1 MNYPSISDYIEAL
14 RDAEDSLSEL
24 KDLRLV
30 YDDQGHP
37 IMSSG
42 NFAVVFKMQAPT
54 GEYHALKCFLRDQE
68 ERSERYRLIAEE
80 LQYVQSTYL
89 VKFRYLES
97 ELFVDVPN
105 TEGEEY
111 PVLLMEWVDGIPLDQ
126 YLKRII
132 NKSYEK
138 DLLAYRFSLLA
149 RWLVTQPFA
158 HGDLKPDNICVR
170 GDGSLVLLDYD
181 GMYVPALSGRKPLEQ
196 GSPHYRH
203 PLRSTLP
210 FDEHIDDYSLSL
222 ILLSLRAIA
231 FERCLYYKY
240 SSNEYLLFPE
250 KDQMNPYTSPAF
262 KELNHLILRLGFI
275 KTYHTYLKA
284 LQSPHLHLEAYDFS
298 LLAPILM
305 YRRAAEL
312 GDPEGMYNLG
322 DIYEDGK
329 GEVTKDEEEAIVWY
343 RKAVEARHGKSA
355 KALARIYKDKD
366 EAMTVEWYRKGIE
379 LGDSCCMY
387 NLGRSYAY
395 GEGGLTKDEAKAVEW
410 YRRSAKV
417 DTSCGCG
424 MVALGI
430 SYEEGK
436 DGLSVDKKQAVK
448 WYQKAAALGHPRGM
462 LRLGLAYENAMGGL
476 TKDEVK
482 AVEWYR
488 KAAEAGNAR
497 GMSFMGHAYEYGQL
511 GLTKDETKAVEW
523 YQKAAEAEDS
533 LGMRYLGY
541 AYYNATGGLTKD
553 DVQAGVWWRKAAEAG
568 DATAMFNLGIY
579 YQYGQGGLTK
589 DEAKAVEW
597 YQKAAEAGNATAM
610 CNLGNC
616 YEYGKGG
623 LTKGEAKAV
632 EWYQKAAEAGNATAM
647 LNLGRFYYN
656 GQGGLTKDDVQ
667 AVVWWRKAAEAGD
680 ATAMFKLGVCY
691 EARVGMLTKD
701 EAKALEWYRK
711 AAEAGSSEAV
721 KRLQEL
727 GRNHP

>member
-105 TEGEEY
+105 TGGEEY
-111 PVLLMEWVDGIPLDQ
+111 PVLLMDWVDGIPLDQ
-126 YLKRII
+126 YLKTII
-132 NKSYEK
+132 NYDYEK

-149 RWLVTQPFA
+149 RWLVSQHFA

-170 GDGSLVLLDYD
+170 DDGSLVLLDYD

-231 FERCLYYKY
+231 LEKSLYYKY
-240 SSNEYLLFPE
+240 SSKEYLLLSE
-250 KDQMNPYTSPAF
+250 QDQLNPYTSPVF

-275 KTYHTYLKA
+275 NTYYTYLNS
-284 LQSPHLHLEAYDFS
+284 LQSTSLHLEANDFS

-305 YRRAAEL
+305 YHRSADM

-322 DIYEDGK
+322 VCYECGQRGITWDG
-329 GEVTKDEEEAIVWY
+329 
-343 RKAVEARHGKSA
+343 
-355 KALARIYKDKD
+355 
-366 EAMTVEWYRKGIE
+366 
-379 LGDSCCMY
+379 
-387 NLGRSYAY
+387 
-395 GEGGLTKDEAKAVEW
+395 
-410 YRRSAKV
+410 
-417 DTSCGCG
+417 
-424 MVALGI
+424 
-430 SYEEGK
+430 
-436 DGLSVDKKQAVK
+436 
-448 WYQKAAALGHPRGM
+448 
-462 LRLGLAYENAMGGL
+462 
-476 TKDEVK
+476 VK

-488 KAAEAGNAR
+488 KAAEAGNAQGMYALARCYEDSYFLTRDGEKAMEWYQKAAEAGDVRAMNYLGYNYEHGLELTRDREKAMEWYQKAAEAGDVGAMYHLGSSYENGDIGLELTRNEVKALEWYQKAAEAGDTLAMR
-497 GMSFMGHAYEYGQL
+497 GL
-511 GLTKDETKAVEW
+511 GRLYKDGGGELTKDEAKAVEW
-523 YQKAAEAEDS
+523 YQKAAEAGDETAMCN
-533 LGMRYLGY
+533 LGSAY
-541 AYYNATGGLTKD
+541 ANGTWGLTKD
-553 DVQAGVWWRKAAEAG
+553 KAKAVEWYQKAAEAG
-568 DATAMFNLGIY
+568 NATAMNRLGY
-579 YQYGQGGLTK
+579 AYEYGQGGLTK

-597 YQKAAEAGNATAM
+597 YQKAAEAGDETAM
-610 CNLGNC
+610 CDLGYAYANGTC
-616 YEYGKGG
+616 G
-623 LTKGEAKAV
+623 LTKDEAKAV
-632 EWYQKAAEAGNATAM
+632 EWY
-647 LNLGRFYYN
+647 
-656 GQGGLTKDDVQ
+656 
-667 AVVWWRKAAEAGD
+667 RKAAEGGNFWA
-680 ATAMFKLGVCY
+680 AVRLRKLEG
-691 EARVGMLTKD
+691 
-701 EAKALEWYRK
+701 KA
-711 AAEAGSSEAV
+711 S
-721 KRLQEL
+721 
-727 GRNHP
+727 

>member
-111 PVLLMEWVDGIPLDQ
+111 PVLLMDWVDGIPLDQ
-126 YLKRII
+126 YLKTII
-132 NKSYEK
+132 IRLDDYKK

-170 GDGSLVLLDYD
+170 DDGSLVLLDYD

-231 FERCLYYKY
+231 LDETLYVRY
-240 SSNEYLLFPE
+240 SSCEYLLLSE
-250 KDQMNPYTSPAF
+250 QDQLNPYTSPVF
-262 KELNHLILRLGFI
+262 KELNRLVLSLDLIDS
-275 KTYHTYLKA
+275 YHTYLK
-284 LQSPHLHLEAYDFS
+284 SLHNTTYYLEARNFQ

-305 YRRAAEL
+305 YRRAAEM
-312 GDPEGMYNLG
+312 GDPKGMFKLG
-322 DIYEDGK
+322 
-329 GEVTKDEEEAIVWY
+329 
-343 RKAVEARHGKSA
+343 
-355 KALARIYKDKD
+355 
-366 EAMTVEWYRKGIE
+366 
-379 LGDSCCMY
+379 
-387 NLGRSYAY
+387 YAY
-395 GEGGLTKDEAKAVEW
+395 KHGNGGLTRDKAKAVEW
-410 YRRSAKV
+410 Y
-417 DTSCGCG
+417 
-424 MVALGI
+424 
-430 SYEEGK
+430 
-436 DGLSVDKKQAVK
+436 Q
-448 WYQKAAALGHPRGM
+448 
-462 LRLGLAYENAMGGL
+462 
-476 TKDEVK
+476 
-482 AVEWYR
+482 
-488 KAAEAGNAR
+488 KAAEAGETRAMR
-497 GMSFMGHAYEYGQL
+497 ILGVYYEYGIE

-523 YQKAAEAEDS
+523 YQKAAEAGETRAMWI
-533 LGMRYLGY
+533 LGV
-541 AYYNATGGLTKD
+541 YYEYGKGGLTKD
-553 DVQAGVWWRKAAEAG
+553 EAKAEEWYQKAAEAG
-568 DATAMFNLGIY
+568 DKVAMYDLGYAYEHGKGGLTKDEAKAVEWFQKAAEAGYATAMCHLGIY
-579 YQYGQGGLTK
+579 YEHGKGGLTKDEAKAVEWYQKAAEARNATAMCHLGYAYEYGQGGLTK

-597 YQKAAEAGNATAM
+597 YQKAAEARNATAM
-610 CNLGNC
+610 CHLGAC
-616 YEYGKGG
+616 YQDGQVG
-623 LTKGEAKAV
+623 LTKDEAKAV
-632 EWYQKAAEAGNATAM
+632 EWYQKAAEAGSEVAM
-647 LNLGRFYYN
+647 YNLGICYEY
-656 GQGGLTKDDVQ
+656 GKGGLTKDETK
-667 AVVWWRKAAEAGD
+667 AV
-680 ATAMFKLGVCY
+680 
-691 EARVGMLTKD
+691 
-701 EAKALEWYRK
+701 EWYRK
-711 AAEAGSSEAV
+711 AAEAGNSYAAG
-721 KRLQEL
+721 RLQKL
-727 GRNHP
+727 GENHP

>member
-68 ERSERYRLIAEE
+68 ERSERYHLIAEE

-105 TEGEEY
+105 TGGEEY
-111 PVLLMEWVDGIPLDQ
+111 PVLLMDWVDGIPLDHYRKTILNNQ
-126 YLKRII
+126 YK
-132 NKSYEK
+132 K

-181 GMYVPALSGRKPLEQ
+181 GMYVPALSRRKPLEQ

-231 FERCLYYKY
+231 LDETLYVRY
-240 SSNEYLLFPE
+240 SSSEYLLLSE
-250 KDQMNPYTSPAF
+250 QDQLNPYTSPVF
-262 KELNHLILRLGFI
+262 IELNHWVLSLGFI
-275 KTYHTYLKA
+275 DTYHTYLKA

-305 YRRAAEL
+305 YRRAAEM
-312 GDPEGMYNLG
+312 GDL
-322 DIYEDGK
+322 
-329 GEVTKDEEEAIVWY
+329 
-343 RKAVEARHGKSA
+343 
-355 KALARIYKDKD
+355 
-366 EAMTVEWYRKGIE
+366 EAMRS
-379 LGDSCCMY
+379 LGFCY
-387 NLGRSYAY
+387 EY
-395 GEGGLTKDEAKAVEW
+395 G
-410 YRRSAKV
+410 
-417 DTSCGCG
+417 
-424 MVALGI
+424 
-430 SYEEGK
+430 
-436 DGLSVDKKQAVK
+436 Q
-448 WYQKAAALGHPRGM
+448 
-462 LRLGLAYENAMGGL
+462 GGL

-488 KAAEAGNAR
+488 KAAEKGNTTAMNNL
-497 GMSFMGHAYEYGQL
+497 GNCYDYGKG
-511 GLTKDETKAVEW
+511 GLTKDTSKAVEW
-523 YQKAAEAEDS
+523 Y
-533 LGMRYLGY
+533 
-541 AYYNATGGLTKD
+541 
-553 DVQAGVWWRKAAEAG
+553 RKAAEKG
-568 DATAMFNLGIY
+568 NTTAMNNLGY
-579 YQYGQGGLTK
+579 CYDEGKGGLTK

-597 YQKAAEAGNATAM
+597 YRKAAEKGNTTAMNNLGYCYKNGNGGLTKDEVKTVEWYRKAAEKGDTTAMYRLGICYECGQGGLTQDDSKAEEWYQKMAETGDADAMYDLGICYEYGYEGLIDNNIEAWKWYQKAAEAGNAQAMYDIGNFLEAGEWYRKAAEAGHITAM

-623 LTKGEAKAV
+623 LTKDEAKAV
-632 EWYQKAAEAGNATAM
+632 EWY
-647 LNLGRFYYN
+647 
-656 GQGGLTKDDVQ
+656 
-667 AVVWWRKAAEAGD
+667 RKAAEG
-680 ATAMFKLGVCY
+680 GSR
-691 EARVGMLTKD
+691 E
-701 EAKALEWYRK
+701 
-711 AAEAGSSEAV
+711 AAE
-721 KRLQEL
+721 RLQEL
-727 GRNHP
+727 EGKSS

>member
-105 TEGEEY
+105 TGGEEY
-111 PVLLMEWVDGIPLDQ
+111 PVLLMDWVDGIPLDQ
-126 YLKRII
+126 YLKTII

-170 GDGSLVLLDYD
+170 DDGSLVLLDYD

-240 SSNEYLLFPE
+240 SSNEYLLFSE
-250 KDQMNPYTSPAF
+250 KDQMNPYTSPVF
-262 KELNHLILRLGFI
+262 TELERRVLTLGFI
-275 KTYHTYLKA
+275 DTYNTYLKA

-298 LLAPILM
+298 LLALILM

-322 DIYEDGK
+322 ESYNDGRE
-329 GEVTKDEEEAIVWY
+329 GLTKDEEQAIVWFQN
-343 RKAVEARHGKSA
+343 AAEAGHGKA
-355 KALARIYKDKD
+355 IKALAHIYEDKD
-366 EAMTVEWYRKGIE
+366 EAMTVEWYHKGVE
-379 LGDSCCMY
+379 LGHSCCMT
-387 NLGRSYAY
+387 NLGVAY
-395 GEGGLTKDEAKAVEW
+395 SDGKYGLAKDEVKAVEW
-410 YRRSAKV
+410 YRRSAEV

-424 MVALGI
+424 MVALGL
-430 SYEEGK
+430 SYENGK
-436 DGLSVDKKQAVK
+436 DGLSVDEVRAVEL
-448 WYQKAAALGHPRGM
+448 YRKAAALGHPRAM
-462 LRLGLAYENAMGGL
+462 NNLGIC
-476 TKDEVK
+476 
-482 AVEWYR
+482 
-488 KAAEAGNAR
+488 
-497 GMSFMGHAYEYGQL
+497 YEYGKG

-523 YQKAAEAEDS
+523 YQKAAEA
-533 LGMRYLGY
+533 G
-541 AYYNATGGLTKD
+541 NATAMGNLGICYEYGQEGLTKD
-553 DVQAGVWWRKAAEAG
+553 ETKAVEWYQKAAEAG
-568 DATAMFNLGIY
+568 DAYAMCNLGNCY
-579 YQYGQGGLTK
+579 EYGKGGLTKDEAKAVEWYQKAAEAGNARGMCYLGYAYARGQGGLTK

-597 YQKAAEAGNATAM
+597 YQKAAEAGNATAI
-610 CNLGNC
+610 CILGSY
-616 YEYGKGG
+616 YEHGKGG
-623 LTKGEAKAV
+623 LIKDEAKAVEWYRKAAEAGNATAMLCLGACYEAGVGMLMKDEAKAV
-632 EWYQKAAEAGNATAM
+632 EWYQKAAEAG
-647 LNLGRFYYN
+647 
-656 GQGGLTKDDVQ
+656 
-667 AVVWWRKAAEAGD
+667 
-680 ATAMFKLGVCY
+680 
-691 EARVGMLTKD
+691 
-701 EAKALEWYRK
+701 
-711 AAEAGSSEAV
+711 SSEAA

>member
-111 PVLLMEWVDGIPLDQ
+111 PVLLMDWVDGIPLDQ
-126 YLKRII
+126 YLKTII

-170 GDGSLVLLDYD
+170 DDGSLVLLDYD

-231 FERCLYYKY
+231 LDETLYVRY
-240 SSNEYLLFPE
+240 SSHEYLLLSE
-250 KDQMNPYTSPAF
+250 QDQLNPDTSPVF
-262 KELNHLILRLGFI
+262 KELNHLVLSLDFI
-275 KTYHTYLKA
+275 DPYHTYLKS
-284 LQSPHLHLEAYDFS
+284 LQDTTYYLEAHHLQ
-298 LLAPILM
+298 LLDPISM
-305 YRRAAEL
+305 YRRAAEM
-312 GDPEGMYNLG
+312 GDPQGMVRLGRVFFNEQGGLTKDTSKAAERYRKAAEAGDAAAMYNLG
-322 DIYEDGK
+322 YAYEYGK
-329 GEVTKDEEEAIVWY
+329 EGLTKDTS
-343 RKAVEARHGKSA
+343 KAVEWYQ
-355 KALARIYKDKD
+355 KAAEAGNVRGMNSLGVCYELGQGGLTKDTSK
-366 EAMTVEWYRKGIE
+366 AVEWYQKAAEAGE
-379 LGDSCCMY
+379 ATAMC
-387 NLGRSYAY
+387 NLGYAY
-395 GEGGLTKDEAKAVEW
+395 TQGQGGLTKDEAKAMTW
-410 YRRSAKV
+410 YK
-417 DTSCGCG
+417 
-424 MVALGI
+424 
-430 SYEEGK
+430 
-436 DGLSVDKKQAVK
+436 
-448 WYQKAAALGHPRGM
+448 
-462 LRLGLAYENAMGGL
+462 
-476 TKDEVK
+476 
-482 AVEWYR
+482 

-497 GMSFMGHAYEYGQL
+497 AMCNLGIYYECGKG

-523 YQKAAEAEDS
+523 YQKAA
-533 LGMRYLGY
+533 
-541 AYYNATGGLTKD
+541 K
-553 DVQAGVWWRKAAEAG
+553 
-568 DATAMFNLGIY
+568 
-579 YQYGQGGLTK
+579 
-589 DEAKAVEW
+589 
-597 YQKAAEAGNATAM
+597 AGNAIAM
-610 CNLGNC
+610 
-616 YEYGKGG
+616 
-623 LTKGEAKAV
+623 
-632 EWYQKAAEAGNATAM
+632 
-647 LNLGRFYYN
+647 
-656 GQGGLTKDDVQ
+656 
-667 AVVWWRKAAEAGD
+667 
-680 ATAMFKLGVCY
+680 
-691 EARVGMLTKD
+691 
-701 EAKALEWYRK
+701 
-711 AAEAGSSEAV
+711 
-721 KRLQEL
+721 
-727 GRNHP
+727 

>member
-105 TEGEEY
+105 TGGEEY
-111 PVLLMEWVDGIPLDQ
+111 PVLLMDWVDGIPLDQ
-126 YLKRII
+126 YLKTII
-132 NKSYEK
+132 DKSYEK

-149 RWLVTQPFA
+149 RWLVSQHFA

-170 GDGSLVLLDYD
+170 DDGSLVLLDYD

-231 FERCLYYKY
+231 FDETLYVRY
-240 SSNEYLLFPE
+240 SSSEYLLLSE
-250 KDQMNPYTSPAF
+250 QDQLNPYTSPVF
-262 KELNHLILRLGFI
+262 KELNHLVLSLDFI
-275 KTYHTYLKA
+275 DSYHTYLKS
-284 LQSPHLHLEAYDFS
+284 LQDTTYYLEARNLQ

-305 YRRAAEL
+305 YRRAAE
-312 GDPEGMYNLG
+312 M
-322 DIYEDGK
+322 
-329 GEVTKDEEEAIVWY
+329 
-343 RKAVEARHGKSA
+343 
-355 KALARIYKDKD
+355 
-366 EAMTVEWYRKGIE
+366 
-379 LGDSCCMY
+379 GDSQGMVR
-387 NLGRSYAY
+387 LGYAYAY
-395 GEGGLTKDEAKAVEW
+395 GQGGLTKDE
-410 YRRSAKV
+410 
-417 DTSCGCG
+417 T
-424 MVALGI
+424 
-430 SYEEGK
+430 
-436 DGLSVDKKQAVK
+436 
-448 WYQKAAALGHPRGM
+448 KAAER
-462 LRLGLAYENAMGGL
+462 
-476 TKDEVK
+476 
-482 AVEWYR
+482 YR
-488 KAAEAGNAR
+488 KAAEAGNATAIFNL
-497 GMSFMGHAYEYGQL
+497 GYAYEYG
-511 GLTKDETKAVEW
+511 
-523 YQKAAEAEDS
+523 
-533 LGMRYLGY
+533 R
-541 AYYNATGGLTKD
+541 
-553 DVQAGVWWRKAAEAG
+553 
-568 DATAMFNLGIY
+568 
-579 YQYGQGGLTK
+579 GGLTK

-610 CNLGNC
+610 NRLGYA
-616 YEYGKGG
+616 YEYGQGG
-623 LTKGEAKAV
+623 LTKDEVKAV

-647 LNLGRFYYN
+647 FNLGICYKY
-656 GQGGLTKDDVQ
+656 GQGGLTKDEVK
-667 AVVWWRKAAEAGD
+667 AV
-680 ATAMFKLGVCY
+680 
-691 EARVGMLTKD
+691 
-701 EAKALEWYRK
+701 EWYRK
-711 AAEAGSSEAV
+711 AAEAGNAGGMNSLGYAYEYGQGGLTKDEAQAVEWYQKAAEAGDANAMHNLGNYYEYGKGGLTKDEAKAVEWYQKAAEAGSSEAT

-727 GRNHP
+727 GRKHP

>member
-68 ERSERYRLIAEE
+68 ERSERYRMIAEE

-105 TEGEEY
+105 TGGEEY

-126 YLKRII
+126 YLKTII
-132 NKSYEK
+132 NKIYEK

-158 HGDLKPDNICVR
+158 HGDLKPDNICVCD
-170 GDGSLVLLDYD
+170 DGSLVLLDYD

-231 FERCLYYKY
+231 LEKSLYYKY
-240 SSNEYLLFPE
+240 SSKEYLLLSQQ
-250 KDQMNPYTSPAF
+250 DQLNPYTSPAF

-275 KTYHTYLKA
+275 NTYYTYLNS
-284 LQSPHLHLEAYDFS
+284 LQSPSLHLEANGFS

-305 YRRAAEL
+305 YHRSADM

-322 DIYEDGK
+322 NIYKDGK
-329 GEVTKDEEEAIVWY
+329 GEVTKDEDEAIVWY
-343 RKAVEARHGKSA
+343 RKAVEMGHGKSA
-355 KALARIYKDKD
+355 KALGRIYYENKDKST
-366 EAMTVEWYRKGIE
+366 AIEWYHKGAE
-379 LGDSCCMY
+379 LGDSCCMH
-387 NLGRSYAY
+387 NLGVTDSYTRD
-395 GEGGLTKDEAKAVEW
+395 GLTRDGAKAVEW
-410 YRRSAKV
+410 FRRSIEL

-424 MVALGI
+424 MVALGF

-436 DGLSVDKKQAVK
+436 DGLRRDEVRAVEL
-448 WYQKAAALGHPRGM
+448 YREAAKLGNARGM
-462 LRLGLAYENAMGGL
+462 FRLGVCYDYGKGEL
-476 TKDEVK
+476 TKDEAK

-488 KAAEAGNAR
+488 KAAEAGNA
-497 GMSFMGHAYEYGQL
+497 
-511 GLTKDETKAVEW
+511 
-523 YQKAAEAEDS
+523 
-533 LGMRYLGY
+533 
-541 AYYNATGGLTKD
+541 
-553 DVQAGVWWRKAAEAG
+553 
-568 DATAMFNLGIY
+568 TAMFNLGY
-579 YQYGQGGLTK
+579 AYQYGQGGLTK

-597 YQKAAEAGNATAM
+597 YRKAAEAGNATAM
-610 CNLGNC
+610 HSLGIC
-616 YEYGKGG
+616 Y
-623 LTKGEAKAV
+623 
-632 EWYQKAAEAGNATAM
+632 
-647 LNLGRFYYN
+647 FD
-656 GQGGLTKDDVQ
+656 GQGGLTKDEAKTVE
-667 AVVWWRKAAEAGD
+667 WWQKAAVAGN
-680 ATAMFKLGVCY
+680 AQAMRDLGVCY
-691 EARVGMLTKD
+691 EYGKAGVTKD
-701 EAKALEWYRK
+701 EAKAVEWYRK
-711 AAEAGSSEAV
+711 AAEAGNSQAT